1 MSEDPSTGILG
12 RARGGGEGEEV
23 THHHLD
29 VASVLTLVCS
39 GGSGRRVRQRRSKA
53 WDDTPEGVDDGTQ
66 GWSERGRPGLS
77 FGSGVGVSAGVIVTQ
92 DKRSGWML
100 VSGPD
105 GSVHMPPCRV
115 VGCQG

>member
-1 MSEDPSTGILG
+1 M
-12 RARGGGEGEEV
+12 

-66 GWSERGRPGLS
+66 GWCERGRPGLCRLALAS
-77 FGSGVGVSAGVIVTQ
+77 VFLPELSLLRTRGLDGCSCQVRMALSICRRVESLDAKGSG
-92 DKRSGWML
+92 
-100 VSGPD
+100 
-105 GSVHMPPCRV
+105 
-115 VGCQG
+115 